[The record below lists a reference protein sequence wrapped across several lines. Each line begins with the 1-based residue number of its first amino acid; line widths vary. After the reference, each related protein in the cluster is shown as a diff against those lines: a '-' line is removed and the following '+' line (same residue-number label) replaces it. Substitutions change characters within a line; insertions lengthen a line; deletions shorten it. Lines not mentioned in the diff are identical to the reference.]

1 MAAAAANRYARA
13 LVDVVIASASTVQPE
28 DAVRQL
34 RAVEEMIAGSAE
46 LRIALLTPAISNSRK
61 RAVIGRLLRKEM
73 SVSDLI
79 RNFVFVV
86 INHRRIGMLAEI
98 TEAFDLLMDQ
108 RLGFVR
114 AEVTS
119 ATALDARRSAGLEAE
134 LSRLTGKKMR
144 LRFAVDSSLLGGA
157 LARIGS
163 TVYDGSIRGQ
173 LRQLRRELV
182 EHSAG

>member
-1 MAAAAANRYARA
+1 MASAVANRYARA
-13 LVDVVIASASTVQPE
+13 LVDVVAAPASTAQPE

-34 RAVEEMIAGSAE
+34 QAVEEMIAGSAE

-61 RAVIGRLLRKEM
+61 RAVMGRLLEEM
-73 SVSDLI
+73 QVSDLI
-79 RNFVFVV
+79 RNFVYVV
-86 INHRRIGMLAEI
+86 INHRRIGMLGEI
-98 TEAFDLLMDQ
+98 SEAFGLLMDQ

-119 ATALDARRSAGLEAE
+119 ASALDARRSAGLEAE
-134 LSRLTGKKMR
+134 LSRLTGKRMR
-144 LRFAVDSSLLGGA
+144 LRFTVDSSLLAGA
-157 LARIGS
+157 VARIGS

-173 LRQLRRELV
+173 LQQLRRQLI

>member
-1 MAAAAANRYARA
+1 MAAAVANRYARA
-13 LVDVVIASASTVQPE
+13 LVDVVTASTSTVQPE

-34 RAVEEMIAGSAE
+34 RAVDEMLAGSSE
-46 LRIALLTPAISNSRK
+46 LRIALLTPAISNTRK
-61 RAVIGRLLRKEM
+61 RAVMGRLLEEM

-79 RNFVFVV
+79 RNFVFVI
-86 INHRRIGMLAEI
+86 INHRRIGMLGEM

-119 ATALDARRSAGLEAE
+119 AAALDARRSASLEAE
-134 LSRLTGKKMR
+134 LSRLTGKRMR

-157 LARIGS
+157 VARIGS
-163 TVYDGSIRGQ
+163 TVFDGSIRGQ
-173 LRQLRRELV
+173 LQQLRRQLID
-182 EHSAG
+182 SAG

>member
-13 LVDVVIASASTVQPE
+13 LVDVVMASASTVQPE

-46 LRIALLTPAISNSRK
+46 LRTALLTPAISNARK
-61 RAVIGRLLRKEM
+61 RAVIGRLLKEM
-73 SVSDLI
+73 SISELI
-79 RNFVFVV
+79 RNFVYVV
-86 INHRRIGMLAEI
+86 INHRRIGMLPEI
-98 TEAFDLLMDQ
+98 SEAFDLLMDQ

-119 ATALDARRSAGLEAE
+119 ASALDARRNASLEAE
-134 LSRLTGKKMR
+134 LSRLTGKRMR

-157 LARIGS
+157 VARIGS

-173 LRQLRRELV
+173 LQQLRRQLI

>member
-1 MAAAAANRYARA
+1 MAAAVANRYARA
-13 LVDVVIASASTVQPE
+13 LVDVVMGSASQVRPE
-28 DAVRQL
+28 DAVRQV

-46 LRIALLTPAISNSRK
+46 LRIALLTPAISNARK
-61 RAVIGRLLRKEM
+61 RAVIGRLLKEM

-79 RNFVFVV
+79 RNFVYVI

-98 TEAFDLLMDQ
+98 SEAFELLMDQ

-119 ATALDARRSAGLEAE
+119 ASALDSRRSASLEAE

-157 LARIGS
+157 VARIGS

-173 LRQLRRELV
+173 LQQLRRQLI
-182 EHSAG
+182 EHPAG

>member
-1 MAAAAANRYARA
+1 MAAAVANRYARA
-13 LVDVVIASASTVQPE
+13 LVDVVTASTSTVQPE
-28 DAVRQL
+28 DAVRHL
-34 RAVEEMIAGSAE
+34 RAVGEMLAGSLE
-46 LRIALLTPAISNSRK
+46 LRTALLTPAIPNSRK
-61 RAVIGRLLRKEM
+61 RAVIGRLLEEM

-79 RNFVFVV
+79 RNFVYVI
-86 INHRRIGMLAEI
+86 INHRRIGLLGEI
-98 TEAFDLLMDQ
+98 SEAFELLMDQ

-119 ATALDARRSAGLEAE
+119 ATALDARRSASLEAE

-173 LRQLRRELV
+173 LQQLRRQLI
-182 EHSAG
+182 EHSDG

>member
-1 MAAAAANRYARA
+1 MAAAVANRYARA
-13 LVDVVIASASTVQPE
+13 LVDVVTASTSTVQPE

-34 RAVEEMIAGSAE
+34 RAVDEMLAGSSE
-46 LRIALLTPAISNSRK
+46 LRIALSTPAISNARK
-61 RAVIGRLLRKEM
+61 RAVMGDLLKEM

-79 RNFVFVV
+79 RNFVFVI
-86 INHRRIGMLAEI
+86 INHRRIGMLGEM

-119 ATALDARRSAGLEAE
+119 AAALDARRSASLEAE
-134 LSRLTGKKMR
+134 LSRLTGKRMR

-157 LARIGS
+157 VARIGS
-163 TVYDGSIRGQ
+163 TVFDGSIRGQ
-173 LRQLRRELV
+173 LQQLRRQLID
-182 EHSAG
+182 SAG

>member
-1 MAAAAANRYARA
+1 
-13 LVDVVIASASTVQPE
+13 
-28 DAVRQL
+28 
-34 RAVEEMIAGSAE
+34 
-46 LRIALLTPAISNSRK
+46 LLTPAISNARK
-61 RAVIGRLLRKEM
+61 RAVIGRLLKEM

-79 RNFVFVV
+79 RNFVYVI

-98 TEAFDLLMDQ
+98 SEAFELLMDQ

-119 ATALDARRSAGLEAE
+119 ASALDSRRSASLEAE

-157 LARIGS
+157 VARIGS

-173 LRQLRRELV
+173 LQQLRRQLI

>member
-1 MAAAAANRYARA
+1 MAAAVANRYARA
-13 LVDVVIASASTVQPE
+13 LVDVVMASASTVKPE

-34 RAVEEMIAGSAE
+34 RAVEEMIAGSAQ
-46 LRIALLTPAISNSRK
+46 LRIALLTPAISNARK
-61 RAVIGRLLRKEM
+61 RAVVGSLLKEM
-73 SVSDLI
+73 STSEVI

-119 ATALDARRSAGLEAE
+119 ASALDARRSAGLEAE
-134 LSRLTGKKMR
+134 LSRLTGKRMR

-157 LARIGS
+157 VARIGS

-173 LRQLRRELV
+173 LQQLRRQLI

>member
-1 MAAAAANRYARA
+1 MAAAVANRYARA
-13 LVDVVIASASTVQPE
+13 LVDVVTASTSPVQPE
-28 DAVRQL
+28 DAVRQV
-34 RAVEEMIAGSAE
+34 RAVEEMIAGSSE
-46 LRIALLTPAISNSRK
+46 LRTALLTPAIPNSRK
-61 RAVIGRLLRKEM
+61 RAVIGRLLAEM

-79 RNFVFVV
+79 RNFVYVI
-86 INHRRIGMLAEI
+86 INHRRIGLLPEI
-98 TEAFDLLMDQ
+98 SEAFELLMDQ

-173 LRQLRRELV
+173 LQQLRRELV